1 MITEYKRPN
10 TLEEALQLL
19 SQPNAYP
26 LGGGTVLTKQ
36 NDRAIIAVDL
46 QSLGLD
52 QIRKMGE
59 KLEIGAATTLSQLL
73 EAVTTP
79 RSAPLGSVVP
89 SPAFREAILLETP
102 LNLRNMG
109 TVAGTLVTCDGRSHF
124 TTAMLALDARLT
136 VQGPSPAV
144 HGLGDFLL
152 TRSTLSHGSLIT
164 KIEIPL
170 NIRFSFESV
179 ARTPKDSPIV
189 CVALAQWP
197 SGRTR
202 LALGGF
208 GAAPVLA
215 LDGNEP
221 GGVEEA
227 ARNAFAEAGDEW
239 ATAEYRREI
248 AAVLA
253 KRCLEG

>member
-1 MITEYKRPN
+1 MITEYKRP
-10 TLEEALQLL
+10 TSLEEALQLL
-19 SQPNAYP
+19 TLPNAHP
-26 LGGGTVLTKQ
+26 IGGGTVISKRK
-36 NDRAIIAVDL
+36 DEPIVGVDL
-46 QSLGLD
+46 QALGLD
-52 QIRKMGE
+52 QIRKVGE
-59 KLEIGAATTLSQLL
+59 KLEIGATATLTQLH
-73 EAVTTP
+73 EVVTTP
-79 RSAPLGSVVP
+79 RSAPVGSVVNF
-89 SPAFREAILLETP
+89 AALRAAIELETP

-109 TVAGTLVTCDGRSHF
+109 TVAGTLVACGGRSPF
-124 TTAMLALDARLT
+124 ATALLALDARLIIAGRDAGT
-136 VQGPSPAV
+136 RSF
-144 HGLGDFLL
+144 GDFLPM
-152 TRSTLSHGSLIT
+152 RGTLPHGSLIT
-164 KIEIPL
+164 RIEIPL
-170 NIRFSFESV
+170 NARFAFESV

-189 CVALAQWP
+189 CAALAQWP